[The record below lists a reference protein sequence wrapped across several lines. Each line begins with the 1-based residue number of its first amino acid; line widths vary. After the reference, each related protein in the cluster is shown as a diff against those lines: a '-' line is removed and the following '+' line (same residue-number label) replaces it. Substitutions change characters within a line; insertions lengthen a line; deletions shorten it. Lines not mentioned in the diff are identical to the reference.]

1 MTAAPGLR
9 EVFARF
15 RPFLRAE
22 RGGLLVAAALLV
34 LAALADTAAIWMFML
49 ITDEALAAGSL
60 DAFWT
65 PGLSWLG
72 IAAFGAA
79 SSFGGTYLATR
90 AAERFLVRLRAHVF
104 AHVQRLSPDFF
115 ARRRTGDLVAR
126 LSGDVEAVERLVAS
140 GMVETGTA
148 LFSVVLYAGA
158 ALYLRW
164 DLALLSFALAP
175 AFWLVARSFSAGM
188 RTASR
193 EERAGNGEIATVVAE
208 GLSHVELV
216 QAGNQQHNQDA
227 KLRAASTRWFRA
239 KLAEARLSALYPP
252 LVTMVETVCILLVIG
267 VGVWEISAERITL
280 GGLMAFA
287 AYIGYLYPPLQD
299 LGRITMAVTA
309 ARAGSERLIELLDAR
324 PAVADAPIGTAG
336 LPPSRSGRAVEFD
349 RVAFRYPQATE
360 PALRDFRLQVRPGEF
375 VLITGPSG
383 AGKSTLARLL
393 LRFYDPE
400 AGRVL
405 LDGVDLTRLPL
416 HAVRDQIGLV
426 PQEADVLHATVADNI
441 AFARPEATRAEVV
454 AAAREADAD
463 EFVRALPEGYDTML
477 GERGALLSG
486 GQRRRIAIARAVLR
500 RTPVLVLDEPTN
512 GLDAASKSKVV
523 APLRAL
529 ARTRT
534 TILISHDPELAE
546 LADRVVVLGGEPT
559 SRLDAVAAWPVRH
572 DVPAGRVLSGDLS
585 APVPDDAPTVRLRRP
600 WPAGLTDPLHARG
613 RP

>member
-1 MTAAPGLR
+1 MTAAPGIR
-9 EVFARF
+9 EIFARF
-15 RPFLRAE
+15 RPFLRPE
-22 RGGLLVAAALLV
+22 RGGLLAAGLLLV

-49 ITDEALAAGSL
+49 ITDDALAAGSL
-60 DAFWT
+60 DAFWV
-65 PGLSWLG
+65 PGLSWLA

-79 SSFGGTYLATR
+79 ASFGGAYLSTR

-115 ARRRTGDLVAR
+115 ARRKMGDLVAR

-175 AFWLVARSFSAGM
+175 AFWLVARKFSAGM
-188 RTASR
+188 RVASR
-193 EERAGNGEIATVVAE
+193 EERAGNGEIATVVEE

-216 QAGNQQHNQDA
+216 QSANQQNRQDA
-227 KLRAASTRWFRA
+227 KLHTASMRWFRA
-239 KLAEARLSALYPP
+239 KLTEARLSALYPP

-267 VGVWEISAERITL
+267 VGVWEISADRITI

-324 PAVADAPIGTAG
+324 PAVVDAPGGTAQ
-336 LPPSRSGRAVEFD
+336 LPRSNRPGRSIEFD
-349 RVAFRYPQATE
+349 RVVFRYPQAAE
-360 PALRDFRLQVRPGEF
+360 PALRDFRLQVHPGEF

-383 AGKSTLARLL
+383 VGKSTLARLL

-416 HAVRDQIGLV
+416 HAVRDQVGLV
-426 PQEADVLHATVADNI
+426 PQEADMLHGTVAENI
-441 AFARPEATRAEVV
+441 AFARPEATESEIV

-512 GLDAASKSKVV
+512 GLDAESKRKVI
-523 APLRAL
+523 APLRNL

-546 LADRVVVLGGEPT
+546 LADRVVVLRAGPARHHGT
-559 SRLDAVAAWPVRH
+559 AGSR
-572 DVPAGRVLSGDLS
+572 AGHVISGDLS
-585 APVPDDAPTVRLRRP
+585 APAPDDAPTVQLHRP
-600 WPAGLTDPLHARG
+600 WLAGLTDPLNARG
-613 RP
+613 RA